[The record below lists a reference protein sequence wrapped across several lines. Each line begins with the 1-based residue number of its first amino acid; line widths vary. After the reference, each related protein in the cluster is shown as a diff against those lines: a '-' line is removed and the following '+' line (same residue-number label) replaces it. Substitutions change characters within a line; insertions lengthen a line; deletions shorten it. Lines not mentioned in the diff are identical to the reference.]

1 MLMYLDGIAVGC
13 FVLFILLLI
22 IRAHHIR
29 KTGNYRNAGKFTIF
43 LSWLLIIIFFVSI
56 SGIAYGATNPT
67 GFNHLQTLAADQVQ
81 RVSDHHFNIAIKPK
95 HDKKGTATRQSSSA
109 ENNSPKK
116 VSWTPENP
124 TLKDGNAK
132 VTFTVPKETTVT
144 VKGHVHHQ
152 QYGKIKATTTAK
164 KSSMNFDYAGQYDV
178 VINQN
183 GQQRTATLTIK

>member
-1 MLMYLDGIAVGC
+1 MLMYLDGVAIGC

-22 IRAHHIR
+22 GRAHHIR
-29 KTGNYRNAGKFTIF
+29 KTGNYGNAGKFTVF
-43 LSWLLIIIFFVSI
+43 LSWLLIICFFVSI
-56 SGIAYGATNPT
+56 SGIAYGATNPA
-67 GFNHLQTLAADQVQ
+67 GFNNVQTVVTEQVQ
-81 RVSDHHFNIAIKPK
+81 KIGHHQSNAKSTAGQQKPAA
-95 HDKKGTATRQSSSA
+95 HHATSKTISA
-109 ENNSPKK
+109 KE

-124 TLKDGNAK
+124 LLKNGISK

-152 QYGKIKATTTAK
+152 EYGKIKTGAEAK
-164 KSSMNFDYAGQYDV
+164 QESMKFDYAGQYDV